1 MALGS
6 VLPSP
11 VSPNGGKATLPC
23 SGVAGRASAGK
34 NGANLLEG
42 KPNTCLAVLHALAE
56 QGQAGSLL
64 RSQCRLQ
71 KEQKQGGKQST
82 YKERESEGCAA
93 GRAGR
98 G

>member
-64 RSQCRLQ
+64 PLALPVAS
-71 KEQKQGGKQST
+71 KQKQSGKQSK
-82 YKERESEGCAA
+82 KERESEGCRPRRP
-93 GRAGR
+93 G
-98 G
+98 

>member
-42 KPNTCLAVLHALAE
+42 KPNTGLAVLHALAE
-56 QGQAGSLL
+56 QGQARSLL
-64 RSQCRLQ
+64 RLAMAS
-71 KEQKQGGKQST
+71 KGKKQGGKQ
-82 YKERESEGCAA
+82 
-93 GRAGR
+93 
-98 G
+98 